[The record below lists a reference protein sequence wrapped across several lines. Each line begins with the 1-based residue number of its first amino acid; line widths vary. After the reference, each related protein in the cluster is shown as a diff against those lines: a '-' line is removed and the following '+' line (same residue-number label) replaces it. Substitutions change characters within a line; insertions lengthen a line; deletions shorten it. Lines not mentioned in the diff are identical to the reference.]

1 MESAYL
7 IELKYRLRTLGDF
20 FEYVIYRYEE
30 DRERFA
36 LSVLFFY
43 KRCIYADE
51 CFLVYITPLC
61 LLMIPLA
68 REDGEGA
75 IDRLE
80 QYYLHKLVREGEL

>member
-1 MESAYL
+1 MLSTDMKRTENV
-7 IELKYRLRTLGDF
+7 LRS
-20 FEYVIYRYEE
+20 
-30 DRERFA
+30 
-36 LSVLFFY
+36 LSSFFY